1 MDPAIPPPGLPAEA
15 LGEGAAE
22 RRPAWALR
30 GRDRGLAAQQPPAVA
45 PARGDPEDAMSS
57 RKITLFYAMLIAVAS
72 LAVGMVLASRL
83 DLSPESSA
91 QTIAVPPM
99 NSAPLSGPVDATTFR
114 TIAKNASPFVVN
126 IRTESKRR
134 ATDMSEFFGGED
146 PFRRFFG
153 LPQGPGGGRPRDQV
167 VQSAGTGFVIS
178 KEGLILTN
186 NHVVEGATEI
196 LVAFGENQYDQEEYK
211 AKLVGRDQLTDSALI
226 ELIEKPDRPL
236 VEAKFGD
243 SSQMQTGDWVMAI
256 GNPFALAHTVTVG
269 VISATKRPFQVADQR
284 SQDVLQTDAAINPG
298 NSGGPL
304 LNIRG
309 EVIAINTAILANSR
323 SEGNIGIGFA
333 IPINIVRDLLPQ
345 LRAGKVIRG
354 RIGVSVQDVPRDNLA
369 EFGLKQRSGA
379 LVVQVPKD
387 GPAAKAGVEPGDVI
401 LEVNGKPIPNRD
413 ELIRLIT
420 GTKPGTTVPVKLLRE
435 KKEMTVNIT
444 VEELDLEVESGT
456 LQGQGPGPE
465 EEGAGFGLT
474 LGNLTS
480 SMSRSLRL
488 PPDTTGAVIM
498 DIEPGSPAEDA
509 GLVQGDVL
517 LKVNNQA
524 VSSAAE
530 ASRILQRI
538 PSGGRAMLLV
548 WKSRQGQ
555 ELFLTLRKD

>member
-1 MDPAIPPPGLPAEA
+1 
-15 LGEGAAE
+15 
-22 RRPAWALR
+22 
-30 GRDRGLAAQQPPAVA
+30 
-45 PARGDPEDAMSS
+45 MSS

-99 NSAPLSGPVDATTFR
+99 NSTPLSGAVDATTFR
-114 TIAKNASPFVVN
+114 TIAKNATPFVVN
-126 IRTESKRR
+126 IRTKAKRR
-134 ATDMSEFFGGED
+134 AADMSEFFGGED

-153 LPQGPGGGRPRDQV
+153 LPQGPGGGGGGRPREQV
-167 VQSAGTGFVIS
+167 VESAGTGFIIS
-178 KEGLILTN
+178 KDGLILTN
-186 NHVVEGATEI
+186 NHVVENATEI
-196 LVAFGENQYDQEEYK
+196 LVAFGENQYDQEEYR

-226 ELIEKPDRPL
+226 ELIEKPERPL

-256 GNPFALAHTVTVG
+256 GNPFGLAHTVTVG
-269 VISATKRPFQVADQR
+269 VISATKRPFAVAEQR

-309 EVIAINTAILANSR
+309 EVVAINTAILANSR

-333 IPINIVRDLLPQ
+333 IPINVVRDLLPQ

-354 RIGVSVQDVPRDNLA
+354 RIGVSVGDITRDA
-369 EFGLKQRSGA
+369 VDEFGLKERRGA

-387 GPAAKAGVEPGDVI
+387 GPAAKAGVQPGDVI

-413 ELIRLIT
+413 ELIRIIT
-420 GTKPGTTVPVKLLRE
+420 NTKPGTTVPVRLLRD
-435 KKEMTVNIT
+435 KKELTVNIT
-444 VEELDLEVESGT
+444 VEELDLEAESGS
-456 LQGQGPGPE
+456 LQGEGPGGE
-465 EEGAGFGLT
+465 ESGAGFGLT
-474 LGNLTS
+474 LGNLTQ

-488 PPDTTGAVIM
+488 PPDTAGAVLM
-498 DIEPGSPAEDA
+498 DVDPGSPAEEA
-509 GLVQGDVL
+509 GLVQGDVV
-517 LKVNNQA
+517 LKVNNQS
-524 VSSAAE
+524 VTSAAE
-530 ASRILQRI
+530 ASRILQKI